1 VFSDRVKVMRH
12 SFLNDIISKHGN
24 KVAFVED
31 DIEHTYSELEEQAR
45 NFSRYLKEKAVQKNE
60 VVAILSDYTFES
72 VALFLAL
79 FEAGN
84 IIVPVVTEIQTEI
97 KNRIEEAYVDWVI
110 SMDGKRPKIK
120 QVKQL
125 VCQKHELIENLQKQ
139 GTPGLVLFSS
149 GSTGKPKAMI
159 HDLATIMETYSNRIP
174 KKHRILIFLLFDHIG
189 GLNTLFSA
197 LSAGMLIVIPHG
209 KDPNYICELI
219 SKYRVNILPTSP
231 TFLNLILISGANE
244 KHNLSSLRLITY
256 GTEPMPVGL
265 LKRLKN
271 AFPKARFLQT
281 FGTSETGIAKTSSKS
296 STSTF
301 LKIDDPNQEY
311 KIVNGELWLRSKTKI
326 LGYLNY
332 PDESFTGDGWFKTGD
347 LVEETVGGYFCI
359 VGRVNEM
366 INVAGQKVLPG
377 EVESVLLEMPQLADC
392 IVYGETNF
400 ITVQIVV
407 ANIVLA
413 DGANPKT
420 IKKDIR
426 TFCRNRMDNYKIPV
440 KIYVVETINY
450 GERFEK
456 IRPS

>member
-1 VFSDRVKVMRH
+1 MRD
-12 SFLNDIISKHGN
+12 SFFNDIIAKHGS

-31 DIEHTYSELEEQAR
+31 DIEHTYPDLAEQTRKFSE
-45 NFSRYLKEKAVQKNE
+45 YLKKQEVQRSE

-84 IIVPVVTEIQTEI
+84 IIVPIVTEIQTEI

-110 SMDGKRPKIK
+110 SLDGEHLKVNKMMQP
-120 QVKQL
+120 
-125 VCQKHELIENLQKQ
+125 VCRKHELIENLQRQ

-149 GSTGKPKAMI
+149 GSTGNPKAMI
-159 HDLATIMETYSNRIP
+159 HDLAKIMETYSNRTR

-189 GLNTLFSA
+189 GLNTLFNA

-209 KDPNYICELI
+209 KDPNYICKLI

-231 TFLNLILISGANE
+231 TFLNLILISGARE
-244 KHNLSSLRLITY
+244 KYNLSSLRLITY
-256 GTEPMPVGL
+256 GTEPMPEGL

-271 AFPKARFLQT
+271 AFPKVRFLQT

-296 STSTF
+296 STST
-301 LKIDDPNQEY
+301 LLRIDDPNQEY
-311 KIVNGELWLRSKTKI
+311 KIVNGMLWLRSKTQI

-332 PDESFTGDGWFKTGD
+332 PEESFTKDGWFKTGD
-347 LVEETVGGYFCI
+347 LVEETEGGYFRI
-359 VGRVNEM
+359 VGRANEI
-366 INVAGQKVLPG
+366 INVGGQKVLPA

-392 IVYGETNF
+392 TVYGEANF

-407 ANIVLA
+407 ANVVLA
-413 DGANPKT
+413 DKGNPKT

-426 TFCRNRMDNYKIPV
+426 TFCRNRLNNYKIPV
-440 KIYVVETINY
+440 KIYIVETINY
-450 GERFEK
+450 GGRFKK
-456 IRPS
+456 IRPGLQ